1 MFSHCL
7 FTNSRR
13 PHEISL
19 EIPEMSKSNESNECY
34 EVQVFSHSRIFNS
47 IKRISFNRQT
57 NPESNFSLNLSK
69 RSSVPKMSNKNYFY
83 SRMKELIDDRV
94 NLRYHIK
101 HYVLTAVFFSF
112 GFRSFLYAISL
123 KVANFPYEKYDPLF
137 VFLSTGYPDMSNYI
151 GYYFGLASAI
161 SLLIKWSLYR
171 TSSDTLAMQFS
182 YDIAVVSHDQL
193 KLCQLSRRK
202 QQMLLTARIEKEY
215 TRWWNENS
223 NSIWFAMLPEC
234 LFRWYCHTKTKIFF
248 KLSMND
254 VDVRKLR
261 RFRLKTLPNI
271 TIKHRIY
278 INSMN
283 RILNYLCYYC
293 LISIS
298 LIVVF
303 LSIHYYWI
311 IIRLF
316 SLRWFAHILMAIE
329 IVSFGS
335 SIYYFT
341 DLGIL
346 TALMVSTLT
355 FVLINLSDDLNNRFQ
370 LEFNRINNYRNN
382 LYRRQF
388 FDNLIWIHNEHGRLC
403 ILSIRAGDDIW
414 TNTLFVYAIFNLPSH
429 VLSIFT
435 FLTIDD
441 VLHLMLVNTINI
453 VMLLLNI
460 FPLMKISQLNKSFS
474 QLKHHITATVPLIDN
489 PGYFRTKF
497 KYDDLMNRLT
507 YGPSYGLNM
516 GYIGTIT
523 YSLLFRGTCLYIAVL
538 LFAFTHIGYGK

>member
-47 IKRISFNRQT
+47 IKRIFFNRQT

-151 GYYFGLASAI
+151 GYFFGLASAI

-171 TSSDTLAMQFS
+171 TSSDTLAMQIS

-293 LISIS
+293 LISI
-298 LIVVF
+298 
-303 LSIHYYWI
+303 
-311 IIRLF
+311 
-316 SLRWFAHILMAIE
+316 
-329 IVSFGS
+329 
-335 SIYYFT
+335 
-341 DLGIL
+341 
-346 TALMVSTLT
+346 
-355 FVLINLSDDLNNRFQ
+355 
-370 LEFNRINNYRNN
+370 
-382 LYRRQF
+382 
-388 FDNLIWIHNEHGRLC
+388 C
-403 ILSIRAGDDIW
+403 
-414 TNTLFVYAIFNLPSH
+414 
-429 VLSIFT
+429 
-435 FLTIDD
+435 
-441 VLHLMLVNTINI
+441 
-453 VMLLLNI
+453 
-460 FPLMKISQLNKSFS
+460 
-474 QLKHHITATVPLIDN
+474 
-489 PGYFRTKF
+489 KF
-497 KYDDLMNRLT
+497 E
-507 YGPSYGLNM
+507 
-516 GYIGTIT
+516 
-523 YSLLFRGTCLYIAVL
+523 
-538 LFAFTHIGYGK
+538 